1 MQNPMQ
7 SALKETEESSHDEIT
22 ALRETNEQLKERTT
36 ENGTSGRIYMQRF
49 LVVVLIISS
58 VCIVDLLVAYYF
70 MDLGEN
76 NTIHIDLDVMDSANA
91 KYQLQSQDS
100 NMGAIHIEGN
110 FNVNFNPLLS
120 EPHVNSVFCDVMY
133 KNEQAFSIFVDISQK
148 RQQTRV
154 HGNLDVGIKDID
166 YEEAGNSLKMM

>member
-22 ALRETNEQLKERTT
+22 ALRETNEQLKERSN

-120 EPHVNSVFCDVMY
+120 EPHVNSVFCDVMRHCVIMFY
-133 KNEQAFSIFVDISQK
+133 LGDVITSCVVSYDRLSNPMLTCNLSTFSFGK
-148 RQQTRV
+148 R
-154 HGNLDVGIKDID
+154 
-166 YEEAGNSLKMM
+166 M

>member
-22 ALRETNEQLKERTT
+22 ALRETNEQLKERSN

-100 NMGAIHIEGN
+100 NGAIHIEGN
-110 FNVNFNPLLS
+110 FNVFNPLLMN
-120 EPHVNSVFCDVMY
+120 HM
-133 KNEQAFSIFVDISQK
+133 SILFF
-148 RQQTRV
+148 
-154 HGNLDVGIKDID
+154 
-166 YEEAGNSLKMM
+166 MMLC